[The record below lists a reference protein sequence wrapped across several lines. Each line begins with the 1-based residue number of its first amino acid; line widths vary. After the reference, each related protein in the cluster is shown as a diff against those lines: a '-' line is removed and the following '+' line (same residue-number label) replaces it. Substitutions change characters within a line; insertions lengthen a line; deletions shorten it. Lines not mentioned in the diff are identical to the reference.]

1 MTANM
6 NNIFKEKTVIN
17 FLFSALFF
25 SYIAGNLILNL
36 NIVLIL
42 VFGLIF
48 FKTAIFKIKFSLLDK
63 LVILLFIYI
72 LINGALNN
80 YFYNTEN
87 ANNDHTVLIKSIFFI
102 RFLLLYFLVNYLIE
116 KNILNLKI
124 FFISA
129 SLAVI
134 FVCLD
139 LLYQFYF
146 GKDIFGF
153 EGIGRRLGGPFGDEL
168 IAGSFI
174 LRFGLFSFFLFPFYL
189 KMRSKFF
196 LYFLPVIL
204 FFLMFS
210 SLILSGNRTPFFMF
224 LILFSLV
231 IFFEKKLRKFFLLF
245 VTTIILLV
253 SIIYNFHQPTQDHL
267 SSYRDKIKS
276 FILVFSNENILSEQ
290 ELEAN
295 YRNEKKSNMFY
306 TFQYKGNFYKMR
318 NTYAKEFKTGYVTW
332 KENKFFGGGI
342 KSFITNCS
350 KAKIPNCVN
359 HPHNYYLEI
368 LSELGLFGFFLILI
382 IFSIIFLKSFI
393 KKYFSS
399 GKYDEYYIIT
409 PFIFLF
415 LIEVFPIKN
424 TGSFFSTINAT
435 YIFLILS
442 ILVSLLKSQYLIEKK
457 T

>member
-1 MTANM
+1 MIAHI
-6 NNIFKEKTVIN
+6 NNISKEKIIIN

-25 SYIAGNLILNL
+25 SYIAGNLVLNL

-42 VFGLIF
+42 ISGLVF

-63 LVILLFIYI
+63 LVIFLFIYI
-72 LINGALNN
+72 LLNGLLNN
-80 YFYNTEN
+80 YFYNAEN
-87 ANNDHTVLIKSIFFI
+87 INNDYTVLLKSILYT
-102 RFLLLYFLVNYLIE
+102 RFLLLYFIINYLI
-116 KNILNLKI
+116 KNDILNLKI

-134 FVCLD
+134 FVCLA

-146 GKDIFGF
+146 GQDIFGF

-174 LRFGLFSFFLFPFYL
+174 LRFGLLSFFLFPFFL
-189 KMRSKFF
+189 KLQNKFF
-196 LYFLPVIL
+196 LYSVPCVL

-210 SLILSGNRTPFFMF
+210 SLILSGNRTPLFMF

-231 IFFEKKLRKFFLLF
+231 IFFEKKLRKFFILF
-245 VTTIILLV
+245 VTTVILLV
-253 SIIYNFHQPTQDHL
+253 SIIYNFHQSTKDSL
-267 SSYRDKIKS
+267 TSYRDKIKS
-276 FILVFSNENILSEQ
+276 FIFVFSDENILTEN

-295 YRNEKKSNMFY
+295 YRYEKKSNMFY

-342 KSFITNCS
+342 KSFITNCA

-368 LSELGLFGFFLILI
+368 LSELGLFGFFLISI
-382 IFSIIFLKSFI
+382 IFSIIFLKSFF
-393 KKYFSS
+393 KKYFGDRSYD
-399 GKYDEYYIIT
+399 KYYTIT

-424 TGSFFSTINAT
+424 TGSFFSTTNAT

-442 ILVSLLKSQYLIEKK
+442 ILVSLLKKQYLIEKK